1 MEASILDNLCLAILM
16 ILDVCMLTRVQKLG
30 PLLLTAHM
38 YMIHVI
44 YDFVYYI
51 MKSKK
56 VKSRKE

>member
-1 MEASILDNLCLAILM
+1 M
-16 ILDVCMLTRVQKLG
+16 ILGVCMLTRVQKLG

-44 YDFVYYI
+44 YNFVYYI